1 MPSNALKANIYY
13 GDILLGS
20 ELEVKDFSLD
30 KFIVF
35 YNEPMPVATDLIVE
49 INSDESPVK
58 GSAVVIKAVEGEKDN
73 TPFMEIRWV
82 EIADENI
89 KVLNSVAEKA
99 SAPEPQAV
107 ETEIIPEITEP
118 ETQPSEDI
126 SESNEETPDPV
137 ESVPDVEDIDTT
149 MKIDL
154 NQESES
160 ESNEESVDNEASTE
174 SENSVTGEESSDEP
188 EPTPEPDSPV
198 SDSPDE
204 IDAEKKEDDS
214 QAPEINSEGS
224 EEGVLPDSDGNGEEK
239 PDDSKVTGDGA
250 SEDDKPVK
258 KKVRRR
264 TKKS

>member
-1 MPSNALKANIYY
+1 MPGNALKANIYY

-35 YNEPMPVATDLIVE
+35 YNEPMPVATDLIIE

-82 EIADENI
+82 EIADENL

-99 SAPEPQAV
+99 SVPVPPAVENEVEPEPEPDVKPADV
-107 ETEIIPEITEP
+107 PADSNEDAPIPEA
-118 ETQPSEDI
+118 
-126 SESNEETPDPV
+126 
-137 ESVPDVEDIDTT
+137 SVPDVENIDTT
-149 MKIDL
+149 IKIEL
-154 NQESES
+154 NQEPET
-160 ESNEESVDNEASTE
+160 EPEQDVIDNEASSESDNSETDEAPLEEQSSQSPE
-174 SENSVTGEESSDEP
+174 SESQLSEPSDEISA
-188 EPTPEPDSPV
+188 DQ
-198 SDSPDE
+198 
-204 IDAEKKEDDS
+204 KEDEP
-214 QAPEINSEGS
+214 QAPQVDG
-224 EEGVLPDSDGNGEEK
+224 EEGVLPDADGNGEEK